1 MEHVLLLVE
10 FSNKTS
16 VSSAFLIV
24 SLAAVRGTN
33 PREPTFNQLPSDI
46 EGVDEIGGRDVKL
59 RLFEECARAEGR
71 ARWTG
76 EVTL

>member
-24 SLAAVRGTN
+24 SLAAVHGTN

-46 EGVDEIGGRDVKL
+46 EGVDKIGGRDVKL
-59 RLFEECARAEGR
+59 RPFEECARAEGR
-71 ARWTG
+71 PRWMG